1 MYQVRE
7 KPSSLY
13 PQISHT
19 VITHK
24 YNRFCG
30 ERWEERAFQ
39 TSRCV
44 IRKGRKQFP
53 ELLRDGLTPPRCL
66 HVLAY
71 VKLTHAQVLANEKW
85 LIIHTF
91 L

>member
-1 MYQVRE
+1 MYQVRG
-7 KPSSLY
+7 KPSFLY

-19 VITHK
+19 VLIRK

-39 TSRCV
+39 MSRCV
-44 IRKGRKQFP
+44 IRTGRKQFP
-53 ELLRDGLTPPRCL
+53 ELLRDGLTPPRSL

-71 VKLTHAQVLANEKW
+71 VKLTHAQVLANETS